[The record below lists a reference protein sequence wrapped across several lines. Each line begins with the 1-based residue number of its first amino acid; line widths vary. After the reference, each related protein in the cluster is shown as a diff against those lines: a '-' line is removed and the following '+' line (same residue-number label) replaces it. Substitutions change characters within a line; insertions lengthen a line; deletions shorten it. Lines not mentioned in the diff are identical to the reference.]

1 MAISEP
7 SKLIL
12 VFFSETNLLFLFKA
26 MKFVSHVLFLLSS
39 SSTSTSAFF
48 LPATSSH
55 RRENSRLYY
64 DIQRDDRPNDN
75 VWSVLTTTE
84 RWISDTSANAKSPDG
99 TNPLSRKEVSYVCE
113 TSADAAMVLAS
124 IFRKLKEARQLGEAH
139 GEEQEE
145 FLTQMEDGT

>member
-1 MAISEP
+1 
-7 SKLIL
+7 
-12 VFFSETNLLFLFKA
+12 
-26 MKFVSHVLFLLSS
+26 MKFVSHILFLLSS
-39 SSTSTSAFF
+39 SSTTTSAFF
-48 LPATSSH
+48 LPASSP

-75 VWSVLTTTE
+75 VWSVLATTE
-84 RWISDTSANAKSPDG
+84 RWISDTLANAKSPDG